1 MSFQT
6 TFTVRATL
14 LFLMTLTL
22 GSTLMAQRPHAAP
35 IPVLESPK
43 RAMSV
48 AGWNNLYCAGFV
60 QTAAITTENRVIG
73 AQNEADAYN
82 YSQNNFLYIN
92 MGANRG
98 VKLGDVFVVVRPRG
112 GVDGKWS
119 RKNDLGFYVQ
129 EVGALE
135 VVDVKSEV
143 SVARVKTSCD
153 VLLLGDLV
161 QLVPQR
167 ISPLVTEQPPLD
179 RFGNASGK
187 AIGRVL
193 FARDNQEM
201 ITRDQI
207 AYVDLGADDNVN
219 VGDRLTIFRPLEKG
233 NLFNMPDREAVSS
246 RDYGFRSQV
255 YSGGRYSNQSP
266 RRSGETAGGREVTTA
281 LAKRG
286 RPFLRKVVGE
296 AIVLN
301 VKEKTATV
309 VITRTAQEIH
319 TGDWVEIR

>member
-1 MSFQT
+1 MTVQT
-6 TFTVRATL
+6 TFIVRSTL
-14 LFLMTLTL
+14 PFLMI
-22 GSTLMAQRPHAAP
+22 LMFALAAVSQRPDATP
-35 IPVLESPK
+35 IPVLEAAK
-43 RAMSV
+43 RSMSV

-60 QTAAITTENRVIG
+60 QTAAIGTENRVIG
-73 AQNEADAYN
+73 AQDEADGYH

-98 VKLGDVFVVVRPRG
+98 VNLGDVFVVVRPRG
-112 GVDGKWS
+112 DVDTKWS

-135 VVDVKSEV
+135 VIDVKREV

-153 VLLLGDLV
+153 TLLLGDLV
-161 QLVPQR
+161 QRVPPR
-167 ISPLVTEQPPLD
+167 TSPLTEQLQPLD
-179 RFGNASGK
+179 RFGDPSGK
-187 AIGRVL
+187 ATGRVL

-207 AYVDLGADDNVN
+207 AYVDLGADDNVS
-219 VGDRLTIFRPLEKG
+219 VGDRLTIFRPIEKG
-233 NLFNMPDREAVSS
+233 NLFNMPDRESISS
-246 RDYGFRSQV
+246 RDYGFKSQA
-255 YSGGRYSNQSP
+255 YSGGTFSNQSP
-266 RRSGETAGGREVTTA
+266 RRSGETAGGSEVTTA
-281 LAKRG
+281 KARQG

-296 AIVLN
+296 AVVLN

-319 TGDWVEIR
+319 TGDWVEIK